1 MTLKSNKIHFTCR
14 LQQHTIKCAVVL
26 RMSVSDNNYYLQ
38 KNNGQYTGI
47 LCLIGV
53 YFSDSKYIEGWGL
66 HKLKLRKGVEFNL
79 QWQVTTNDNES
90 FMTTLI
96 FKIIF
101 CKLVA
106 IAQDSINHC
115 LVLIQVFRCPL
126 RKKSSRVVLIFD
138 SGTKFS
144 KEVNAL

>member
-1 MTLKSNKIHFTCR
+1 MKSNKIHFTCR

-66 HKLKLRKGVEFNL
+66 HKLKLRKRSRIQFTMASDN
-79 QWQVTTNDNES
+79 QWQWVFYE
-90 FMTTLI
+90 TLI
-96 FKIIF
+96 FKIIY

-106 IAQDSINHC
+106 IAQDSINHLY

-126 RKKSSRVVLIFD
+126 WKKSSRVVLIFY